1 MVIDFIEKNFD
12 DYNRKAR
19 LTPALL
25 VGLPLTLIALAL
37 FPNEIWSWGG
47 VISLLAWFGMLRLLA
62 QLARDMG
69 KAKEDELYTAWDG
82 KPTTYLLR
90 YRNAQNKV
98 KLARWHS
105 KLHDLTGQ
113 QLPSQSEELAE
124 PDIADQVYDTCVR
137 FLIAKTRDHSKF
149 SLLYEENCNYGFR
162 RNLLGMKLLGIITSS
177 LGALFLGSQCAFS
190 IGLFG
195 IFAEWLA
202 GSPTPIQKSLHFA
215 NCPPI
220 TLAYLLVNLLLLTA
234 WLSWINSAWVKSA
247 ADVYAARLL
256 ESCENLP

>member
-25 VGLPLTLIALAL
+25 VGLPIALIALAL
-37 FPNEIWSWGG
+37 FPDKVWSWGG
-47 VISLLAWFGMLRLLA
+47 VISLLAWFGVLRLLA

-69 KAKEDELYTAWDG
+69 KAKEDELYTAWGG
-82 KPTTYLLR
+82 KPTTCLLR

-98 KLARWHS
+98 ELARWHS
-105 KLHDLTGQ
+105 KLRDLTSQ

-124 PDIADQVYDTCVR
+124 PDMADQIYDTCVR
-137 FLIAKTRDHSKF
+137 FLITKTRDHSKF

-162 RNLLGMKLLGIITSS
+162 RNLLGMKPLGIITSF
-177 LGALFLGSQCAFS
+177 LGTLFLASQCALS
-190 IGLFG
+190 IGLFR
-195 IFAEWLA
+195 IFVEWLA
-202 GSPTPIQKSLHFA
+202 GSSTQIQKSLHFA
-215 NCPPI
+215 DCPPT
-220 TLAYLLVNLLLLTA
+220 TLAYLLINLFLLAAWLLL
-234 WLSWINSAWVKSA
+234 INSAWVKSA